1 MRKYFEQFQH
11 HEYDNDLIGMTV
23 SIVDWLKYLIEQGAE
38 QIEITKP
45 ERFTKRQPHLPPP
58 DNRDVVKDMLADALR
73 SDEDLVINNTYVG
86 LIATTFVYNF
96 PVEKLVVAATFDS
109 FNREQARQVL
119 IDDGVAE
126 GILKEDS
133 GKDFTAIY
141 IK

>member
-38 QIEITKP
+38 QIEITNP

-96 PVEKLVVAATFDS
+96 PVEKLVEAATFDS

>member
-23 SIVDWLKYLIEQGAE
+23 AIVDWLKYLIEQGAE
-38 QIEITKP
+38 QIEITQP

-58 DNRDVVKDMLADALR
+58 DRRDAVKDMLADALR
-73 SDEDLVINNTYVG
+73 SDEEFVINNTYVG

-96 PVEKLVVAATFDS
+96 PVEKLVEAATFES
-109 FNREQARQVL
+109 FSREQARQIL
-119 IDDGVAE
+119 IDDDVAE